1 MYSMVTEIEEEN
13 EVSER
18 NYQDKKTFYNR
29 EFIESAN
36 LIVGLSSM
44 SCLVSFIA

>member
-1 MYSMVTEIEEEN
+1 MINQVEEEN

-18 NYQDKKTFYNR
+18 NYEDKKSFYNR

-36 LIVGLSSM
+36 LIVGIGIL
-44 SCLVSFIA
+44 LFIILKK

>member
-36 LIVGLSSM
+36 LIVGIGIL
-44 SCLVSFIA
+44 LFIILKK

>member
-18 NYQDKKTFYNR
+18 NYEDKKSFYNR

-36 LIVGLSSM
+36 LIVGIGIL
-44 SCLVSFIA
+44 LFIILKK

>member
-18 NYQDKKTFYNR
+18 NYQDKKSFYNR

-36 LIVGLSSM
+36 LIVGIGIL
-44 SCLVSFIA
+44 LFIILKK

>member
-1 MYSMVTEIEEEN
+1 MYIMINQVEEEN

-18 NYQDKKTFYNR
+18 NYEDKKSFYNR

-36 LIVGLSSM
+36 LIVGIGIL
-44 SCLVSFIA
+44 LFIILKK